1 MNFEF
6 FETLNPKP
14 ILKKEIILKGA
25 GKENIIKAKI
35 AEKVTIRI
43 GPVVQK
49 WDVVVGEIADSL
61 LLGLD
66 FLKFHNSI
74 IDMEKMTLTLDQSI
88 IPITK
93 IKTKDYE
100 NVQVYRVSLQERT
113 VIPPQSI
120 KFASV
125 LVDRPFTG
133 SLCIDTN
140 KDMLNG
146 IVPPNSIISQCQSKI
161 PFRNHTDQFVT
172 LKKGKNIGFGMEIDD
187 LKYLN
192 EDEQIS
198 VNKIEVTKSP
208 HNCPPEELRSKL
220 PHHIQCLYDK
230 SIINL
235 EKKDHYEVFS
245 LLDKFQHVFAR
256 DDFDLGLFNG
266 EITHKIDT
274 GEAKPIK
281 QRLRRTPMGFESEE
295 KKHIDQM
302 LEQGIIQPSIS
313 EWASSP
319 VLVRKKD
326 GKMRFCIDYRALN
339 KVTTK
344 DAFPIPNI
352 QDCIDTLGGNTF
364 FSSLDMAS
372 GYWQVLVDE
381 KDRHKTA
388 FITKHGLYEHI
399 RLPFGLCNSPATF
412 SRAIQQVLRG
422 LTWK

>member
-1 MNFEF
+1 
-6 FETLNPKP
+6 
-14 ILKKEIILKGA
+14 
-25 GKENIIKAKI
+25 
-35 AEKVTIRI
+35 
-43 GPVVQK
+43 
-49 WDVVVGEIADSL
+49 
-61 LLGLD
+61 
-66 FLKFHNSI
+66 
-74 IDMEKMTLTLDQSI
+74 
-88 IPITK
+88 
-93 IKTKDYE
+93 
-100 NVQVYRVSLQERT
+100 
-113 VIPPQSI
+113 
-120 KFASV
+120 
-125 LVDRPFTG
+125 
-133 SLCIDTN
+133 
-140 KDMLNG
+140 
-146 IVPPNSIISQCQSKI
+146 
-161 PFRNHTDQFVT
+161 
-172 LKKGKNIGFGMEIDD
+172 MEIDD

-352 QDCIDTLGGNTF
+352 QDCIDTL
-364 FSSLDMAS
+364 A
-372 GYWQVLVDE
+372 
-381 KDRHKTA
+381 
-388 FITKHGLYEHI
+388 
-399 RLPFGLCNSPATF
+399 
-412 SRAIQQVLRG
+412 RG
-422 LTWK
+422 KYLF